1 MRKTSDAW
9 ARRALASDF
18 VRRDLRAAVVPW
30 ILARVVVVM
39 SLAVARIAVTE
50 LGGASDAARSGLF
63 SWDAGWYRSIAEVGY
78 AGLPN
83 ESLRFFPLFPLLG
96 RGLGWVLLDHPEVAL
111 VLLAN
116 GAALVAGALL
126 HRLALIETKDAELAA
141 RSAWYLALFPAAL
154 ALVLAYA
161 EAILLVAALAMFL
174 ALRTRRWW
182 VAVLWGIVAG
192 LTRPLG
198 ILLVIPAAIEAR
210 RGFRTASR
218 PERLARIAAVA
229 SPGLGTLTYL
239 IWTDR
244 VYGGFFLP
252 FEVQRAANL
261 RGETVNPLTHLVD
274 AVGEALNQSRFG
286 AVLYLVWFLVFVGLL
301 IVVARRF
308 AASYTAYAAS
318 VLALSLTAENYGSF
332 ERYAFTTFPLV
343 LGLAALT
350 SRNEVDRVAR
360 VLGAA
365 GLTALA
371 TLAFVGKYV
380 P

>member
-1 MRKTSDAW
+1 MRTAVTAG
-9 ARRALASDF
+9 ARRALSSDF
-18 VRRDLRAAVVPW
+18 VRRDLRAALLPW
-30 ILARVVVVM
+30 ILARVIVVM

-50 LGGASDAARSGLF
+50 LGGASEAARSGLF
-63 SWDAGWYRSIAEVGY
+63 SWDGGWYRSIAEVGY
-78 AGLPN
+78 AGLPA

-96 RGLGWVLLDHPEVAL
+96 RALGWVLLDHPEVAL

-126 HRLALIETKDAELAA
+126 HRLALFETGDADLAA
-141 RSAWYLALFPAAL
+141 RSAWYLALFPASL

-161 EAILLVAALAMFL
+161 EAILLVAAIATFL

-182 VAVLWGIVAG
+182 VVAVCGVVAG

-198 ILLVIPAAIEAR
+198 VLLAIPAAIEAA
-210 RGFRTASR
+210 RGFRGASR
-218 PERLARIAAVA
+218 KERLVRITAVA
-229 SPGLGTLTYL
+229 SPVLGAIGYL
-239 IWTDR
+239 VWTDR

-252 FEVQRAANL
+252 FEVQRASNL
-261 RGETVNPLTHLVD
+261 RGDTVDPFTHLIDVF
-274 AVGEALNQSRFG
+274 GEALGPFSFG
-286 AVLYLVWFLVFVGLL
+286 AVLYLAWLLVFIVLL
-301 IVVARRF
+301 VAVARRF
-308 AASYTAYAAS
+308 TASYTAYAAAA
-318 VLALSLTAENYGSF
+318 LALGLTAENYGSF

-350 SRNEVDRVAR
+350 SRKEIDRASR
-360 VLGAA
+360 ALGAA